1 MDKKEKYLQALE
13 DKLEKLKGGIEQL
26 QAKASQ
32 VGADARAEL
41 EKRLKELSDKQEAAR
56 QKLQELKGAGAEKME
71 ALKTRAEK
79 VWGDLESA
87 VGRVMSKFKK

>member
-1 MDKKEKYLQALE
+1 MDKKEKYLEAMEARMQEIKAKIE
-13 DKLEKLKGGIEQL
+13 DL
-26 QAKASQ
+26 QDRLGK

-79 VWGDLESA
+79 VWGDLEGA
-87 VGRVMSKFKK
+87 VGKVMSKFKK